1 MLELLAF
8 RAKDFRSWA
17 ELDYALQPGLTLVC
31 GDNGAGKSS
40 LQMVAETAL
49 TGNPAGL
56 TKDEVTR
63 EGARRGFSVE
73 LDFTYNGKPCSI
85 SRGGGKI
92 NLVIDGQQTS
102 VREAN
107 FLDQLK
113 LTAGFTFLSAHQAM
127 FVDLPGHKRK
137 ELLHALIPQVGFLRK
152 DCTPYAKDLVTRL
165 SNKRLDVI
173 HKFDSL
179 EILLN
184 EATIN
189 FDDAKTLHAAEK
201 NRLAAIKA
209 QADLEL
215 PMTVAA
221 YEAALR
227 EIERLAQELE
237 DGRVR
242 AHKMQTWLDQARQH
256 NSSVE
261 RVRNAL
267 SRAQQELAA
276 AERERASV
284 ADMLAATVQPAT
296 CSDCGAPVVCGSCGK
311 QFTANAGAQRTGER
325 KLAELD
331 ERRRQHQ
338 AEIDRLQGEAAGK
351 LDAYPQDRVDHTDMA
366 LRELR
371 REREA
376 AQGRL
381 DHLREEVSR
390 YQSIKGRIDG
400 FLQVGADES
409 RLRELEEQMR
419 RIFMKIQQIKRA
431 QERKKRTLSAIDALL
446 VYLRVGANIMYEIMP
461 SAYYSAFLARLTKFC
476 NYLLGAI
483 SNLTL
488 EFAVSE
494 DAIEIIV
501 NNKKYK
507 QLSSGQRQ
515 RVRIATTL
523 AFALLA
529 PMSDTLFIDE
539 VFDTALDA
547 NGLAALNKLMNE
559 NIRSFYKKIVLISHN
574 PALALGVGADR
585 VVQTWLDQ
593 HGVSHMKT
601 IEGAAYALAATAH
614 APAA

>member
-17 ELDYALQPGLTLVC
+17 ELDFILQPGLTLVC

-56 TKDEVTR
+56 TKEEVTR
-63 EGARRGFSVE
+63 DGAKRGFSAT
-73 LDFTYNGKPCSI
+73 LDFIYNGKTCSI
-85 SRGGGKI
+85 SRGGGKV
-92 NLVIDGQQTS
+92 NLSIDGEQTS

-137 ELLHALIPQVGFLRK
+137 ELLHSLIPQVGFLRRE
-152 DCTPYAKDLVTRL
+152 CTPHIKELASRMTAQRL
-165 SNKRLDVI
+165 EVI

-179 EILLN
+179 EILLR

-189 FDDAKTLHAAEK
+189 LDDAKGLHAAEK

-209 QADLEL
+209 QASLEL
-215 PMTVAA
+215 PMSAEA
-221 YEAALR
+221 YADALR
-227 EIERLAQELE
+227 DIERLTQELAN
-237 DGRVR
+237 GQIR
-242 AHKMQTWLDQARQH
+242 ARKMEGWLDQARKH
-256 NSSVE
+256 NAAIE
-261 RVRNAL
+261 RVRTAL
-267 SRAQQELAA
+267 TRAEQEHAA
-276 AERERASV
+276 VTREKASV
-284 ADMLAATVQPAT
+284 ADMLTVTVQPAK
-296 CSDCGAPVVCGSCGK
+296 CSDCGAPVVCGTCGK
-311 QFTANAGAQRTGER
+311 KFLANASAQQRGEQ
-325 KLAELD
+325 KIAELD
-331 ERRRQHQ
+331 KRLRQIQ
-338 AEIDRLQGEAAGK
+338 GEIDRLRAESAGK
-351 LDAYPQDRVDHTDMA
+351 LDAYPLDRVDHADVT

-371 REREA
+371 RAQEA
-376 AQGRL
+376 AQSRL
-381 DHLREEVSR
+381 DQLREDVAR
-390 YQSIKGRIDG
+390 YQSIQGRIDG
-400 FLQVGADES
+400 FLKVGADES
-409 RLRELEEQMR
+409 RLRDLEAQMR
-419 RIFMKIQQIKRA
+419 KVFIRMQQLRRD
-431 QERKKRTLSAIDALL
+431 QERKKRTISVIDKLISD
-446 VYLRVGANIMYEIMP
+446 LRVGSNIMYEIMP
-461 SAYYSAFLARLTKFC
+461 SAYYSAFLSRLTKFC

-483 SNLTL
+483 SNLEL
-488 EFAVSE
+488 EFVVSE

-539 VFDTALDA
+539 VFDSALDA

-559 NIRSFYKKIVLISHN
+559 HIRSFYKKIILISHN

-585 VVQTWLDQ
+585 VVQTWIDKE
-593 HGVSHMKT
+593 GVSHMQT
-601 IEGAAYALAATAH
+601 TEGAAYALAATAH
-614 APAA
+614 APTA